1 MRKLFATG
9 VTVGVLCLMLGG
21 CASSGEV
28 SEDEWSNETAS
39 VAQIET
45 WGKDRVERYLVYTS
59 TELPT
64 GETVQCVVYLSEG
77 GVSCDWEHLIP
88 ASIDNGQSPTP
99 EPSSTGE
106 ITGE

>member
-21 CASSGEV
+21 CASAEV
-28 SEDEWSNETAS
+28 SEDQWSNETDS
-39 VAQIET
+39 VPRIST
-45 WGKDRVERYLVYTS
+45 WGNDDPARYLAYTS

-64 GETVQCVVYLSEG
+64 GETVQCVVYLGEG
-77 GVSCDWEHLIP
+77 ISCDWEHLIP
-88 ASIDNGQSPTP
+88 APIDNGQSPTP